1 MTHNYNY
8 DLATLQQLLLL
19 PTPYIGVLG
28 PKKKMDRMLEELR
41 EQGINPSDQQLAV
54 VHGPCGLDLG
64 SETAEEIAL
73 SIIAEIQ
80 AVLSKRQATPLREK
94 SVSIHAEEVAAKP

>member
-1 MTHNYNY
+1 M
-8 DLATLQQLLLL
+8 
-19 PTPYIGVLG
+19 
-28 PKKKMDRMLEELR
+28 
-41 EQGINPSDQQLAV
+41 NPSDEQLAV
-54 VHGPCGLDLG
+54 IHGPSGLDLG

-94 SVSIHAEEVAAKP
+94 NASIHAEEAAANHEL